1 MLTFLDNLLL
11 LFEII
16 LFGPTIVAE
25 YYRDNSRHS
34 MKFQINK
41 WLDWVDSKSG
51 LQFVGIIYIV
61 RWCFIVP
68 YMIAS
73 KFLFTD
79 VQISKASLSELR
91 EVNPIILFL
100 AIVIISPLLETLLE
114 CSLPFFI
121 ISVIHRK
128 KGKLPSRP
136 WLFIII
142 SALLM
147 VLSHPMLAAVLP
159 SLITGLFLAYCYAH
173 FANRNFGSALLYT
186 TVFHAAINIVGWSM
200 IVFAGTA

>member
-1 MLTFLDNLLL
+1 MT
-11 LFEII
+11 
-16 LFGPTIVAE
+16 
-25 YYRDNSRHS
+25 
-34 MKFQINK
+34 K
-41 WLDWVDSKSG
+41 WLDRLDSKSG
-51 LQFVGIIYIV
+51 WQFVGIIYIV
-61 RWCFIVP
+61 RWCLIVP

-79 VQISKASLSELR
+79 AQISEASLSKLQEM
-91 EVNPIILFL
+91 NPITLFTG
-100 AIVIISPLLETLLE
+100 IVIISPLLETLLE

-128 KGKLPSRP
+128 KGKLPARP

-147 VLSHPMLAAVLP
+147 VLLHPMLAAILP

-173 FANRNFGSALLYT
+173 FANRNFSSALLYT
-186 TVFHAAINIVGWSM
+186 AAFHAAINIVGWTM

>member
-1 MLTFLDNLLL
+1 MT
-11 LFEII
+11 
-16 LFGPTIVAE
+16 
-25 YYRDNSRHS
+25 
-34 MKFQINK
+34 K
-41 WLDWVDSKSG
+41 WLDWLDSQKG
-51 LQFVGIIYIV
+51 WQFMGIVYIV
-61 RWCFIVP
+61 RWFIIIP

-79 VQISKASLSELR
+79 AQISEASLSGLR

-114 CSLPFFI
+114 CSFPYFI

-128 KGKLPSRP
+128 KGKLPARS
-136 WLFIII
+136 WSFIII

-147 VLSHPMLAAVLP
+147 VLLHPMLAAILP

-173 FANRNFGSALLYT
+173 FANRNFGSAFFYT
-186 TVFHAAINIVGWSM
+186 TAFHAAINIVGWSM

>member
-1 MLTFLDNLLL
+1 MT
-11 LFEII
+11 
-16 LFGPTIVAE
+16 
-25 YYRDNSRHS
+25 
-34 MKFQINK
+34 K
-41 WLDWVDSKSG
+41 WLDWLDSKSEW
-51 LQFVGIIYIV
+51 QFVGIIYIV
-61 RWCFIVP
+61 RWCLLVP

-79 VQISKASLSELR
+79 PQISEASLSKLQEM
-91 EVNPIILFL
+91 NPIMLF
-100 AIVIISPLLETLLE
+100 AGIVIISPLLETLLE

-128 KGKLPSRP
+128 KGELPARP

-147 VLSHPMLAAVLP
+147 VLLHPMLAAILP

-173 FANRNFGSALLYT
+173 FANRNFGSALLHT
-186 TVFHAAINIVGWSM
+186 TAFHAAINIVGWSM